1 MNTSKALR
9 VSRISNITQKVRR
22 EIFQQEESNVLGLDG
37 LRGFASCIVVFYHCA
52 LFMGFYNRTGTDD
65 NPDAWVIS
73 FSNGF
78 WTGIDIFFVLSGFL
92 IGRILL
98 QSLHASNKLYYA
110 AFIVRRSFRIFPAYY
125 LVITVSLFIIAPLN
139 VPAFNF
145 LYMTTDWQELLNSS
159 WASYLY
165 LINYVRPGNEPSIL
179 SWGWSLSVEEH
190 FYLILPPILWLL
202 FKSKSEK
209 IKILIIVS
217 LVAIPFFG
225 RAVQYILDPDIILLD
240 GFYYY
245 SHNRFDE
252 IFVGV
257 AIAYF
262 YVIYKDELQRLCEKA
277 GNWLGTVGIL
287 GGASVWIFGG
297 LLVDNAFTIVFQ
309 FLVMALSTGL
319 ILLNVLFIDNTLTRF
334 FSHAFWY
341 PLARISYGTYLLH
354 LFVLFFLIQM
364 YLDYYGDMQFNAVTL
379 FAFYFAVM
387 ILTSILAGIMFMVL
401 ENPML
406 SIGSKVAR
414 KLKASRQ

>member
-1 MNTSKALR
+1 MS
-9 VSRISNITQKVRR
+9 SISEKVVK
-22 EIFQQEESNVLGLDG
+22 EIFQQDKSNFLALDG
-37 LRGFASCIVVFYHCA
+37 LRAFAVCAIVFFHCT
-52 LFMGFYNRTGTDD
+52 LFMGFYNRTGTED
-65 NPDAWVIS
+65 NPDAWVMS

-78 WTGIDIFFVLSGFL
+78 WTGVDIFFVLSGFL
-92 IGRILL
+92 IGRTLI
-98 QSLHASNKLYYA
+98 QDLHANNKLYYA
-110 AFIVRRSFRIFPAYY
+110 AFLAKRSFRIFPAYY

-145 LYMTTDWQELLNSS
+145 LYMTSDWQELLNSS
-159 WASYLY
+159 WATYLY

-209 IKILIIVS
+209 IRVLIIIS

-225 RAVQYILDPDIILLD
+225 RAVQYILNPDIILLD

-245 SHNRFDE
+245 SHNRFDQL
-252 IFVGV
+252 FVGV

-262 YVIYKDELQRLCEKA
+262 YVIYKNGLQRLCEKA
-277 GNWLGTVGIL
+277 GSWLGTVGIL

-354 LFVLFFLIQM
+354 LFVLFFLMQM
-364 YLDYYGDMQFNAVTL
+364 YMNYYGDMNFTAATL
-379 FAFYFAVM
+379 FVFYFAVM
-387 ILTSILAGIMFMVL
+387 ALTSILAGIMFMVL
-401 ENPML
+401 ESPML
-406 SIGSKVAR
+406 SIGSKVAK
-414 KLKASRQ
+414 KLKASQQAG